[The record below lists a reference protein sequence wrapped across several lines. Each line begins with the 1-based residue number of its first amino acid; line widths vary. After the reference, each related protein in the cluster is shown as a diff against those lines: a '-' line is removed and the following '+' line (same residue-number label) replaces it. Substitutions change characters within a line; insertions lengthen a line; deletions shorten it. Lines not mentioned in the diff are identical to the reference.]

1 MITRRQLLVGGTAA
15 LAVTA
20 MRSQAWSWSP
30 PVEKAVAAPPPSPL
44 DEILGESRA
53 IRALRDTAH
62 ETLARLAGFQR
73 LPPILIVGES
83 GSGKQLLAN
92 AMHRAGPRSGRPFL
106 TVSVSAIPESLLEV
120 ELFGFERNAFRGTR
134 VGKLGLFHVAH
145 EGTLVL
151 EEAAVL
157 SPSFLG
163 GIAAAIEDGTVRR
176 MGGTRVEPVD
186 VWVIATSSLPLDG
199 HRGGSSFSEIFRPL
213 VVLTVPPLRERDDD
227 VVLLADHF
235 LTRHCEAYGIAAKTL
250 SPNARSALR
259 EHSWPGH
266 VRELSNVMERAVIMS
281 ETDRIEPE
289 DLPANGT
296 ASNQDFRHLTRT
308 HLRAGLVRPCRR
320 RRTR

>member
-30 PVEKAVAAPPPSPL
+30 PVEKPVAAPPPTPL

-83 GSGKQLLAN
+83 GSGKQLLVN
-92 AMHRAGPRSGRPFL
+92 AMHRAGPRGREPFL
-106 TVSVSAIPESLLEV
+106 TISAVPESLLEV
-120 ELFGFERNAFRGTR
+120 ELFGFERNAFPGARR
-134 VGKLGLFHVAH
+134 AKLGLFHVAH
-145 EGTLVL
+145 QGTLVL

-157 SPSFLG
+157 SPSFLD
-163 GIAAAIEDGTVRR
+163 GIAAAIQEGTVRR
-176 MGGTRVEPVD
+176 VGGTRVEPVD
-186 VWVIATSSLPLDG
+186 VWVIATSSLALDG
-199 HRGGSSFSEIFRPL
+199 HRGGSSFSEIFSPL

-235 LTRHCEAYGIAAKTL
+235 LARHCEAYGIAAKTL

-259 EHSWPGH
+259 EHSWPGN

-296 ASNQDFRHLTRT
+296 ASNQDFRHLTKT
-308 HLRAGLVRPCRR
+308 SLRAGLVRPCRR